1 MQPTAAPGNSNP
13 LRAVAPRGVKRCICL
28 RANPANRL
36 ALLLLMLR
44 IFADDHYAALALDYL
59 ALFAHFLDRR
69 SDFHWN
75 TSLKKN
81 FYCLAYKAKIS
92 LISNAMLYARE

>member
-1 MQPTAAPGNSNP
+1 
-13 LRAVAPRGVKRCICL
+13 
-28 RANPANRL
+28 
-36 ALLLLMLR
+36 MLR
-44 IFADDHYAALALDYL
+44 IFTDYHDFTLALDYL